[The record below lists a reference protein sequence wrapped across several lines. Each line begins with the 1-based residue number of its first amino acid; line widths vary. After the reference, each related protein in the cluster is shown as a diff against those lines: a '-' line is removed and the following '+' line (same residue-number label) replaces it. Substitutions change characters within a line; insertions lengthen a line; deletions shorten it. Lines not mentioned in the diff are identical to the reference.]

1 MQARAAGRNY
11 YSPMLSRFRVS
22 ALAALSVSACANQPP
37 MVSTPVP
44 APVVTA
50 SQATPP
56 DKDYWVFVASEAND
70 QVALVRYGPSGIHR
84 ERVTTV
90 GMMPT
95 DVDGPHGLAISP
107 DGKWYYVSTA
117 HGAPFGYL
125 WKIATAN
132 DSVAGKVML
141 GNFPA
146 TAQVTPDGSFVYVVN
161 FNLYGEM
168 VPSSMSIVAADE
180 MIEVARVTTCTMPH
194 GSRINP
200 QGTKQYSGCMMDDMA
215 VEIDTRTLGVTRH
228 FMLTKGKE
236 MGMTGAPTASVAAGG
251 HDMSHGSAPPK
262 PGDVSC
268 SPTWAQP
275 SFDGSKVYIACNKSS
290 DIVELDVASWK
301 MLRRIPTGDG
311 VYNLAITHDGKLLIG
326 TNKRGKSTSIIDL
339 ATGKELAR
347 VPATRRVASGVAVSS
362 DDRYAFVTLEGVGS
376 EPGTI
381 DVIDLRSLTR
391 VASIDVGQQAG
402 GIDFWKT
409 TPPR

>member
-1 MQARAAGRNY
+1 MAT
-11 YSPMLSRFRVS
+11 SLRVS
-22 ALAALSVSACANQPP
+22 ALALVLVSSCAQP
-37 MVSTPVP
+37 
-44 APVVTA
+44 PVVTTSA
-50 SQATPP
+50 PVPVAAAAPAPAAP
-56 DKDYWVFVASEAND
+56 DKDYWLFVASEAND
-70 QVALVRYGPSGIHR
+70 QLALVRFGPSGFHR

-95 DVDGPHGLAISP
+95 DVDGPHGLAVSP

-117 HGAPFGYL
+117 HGTPFGYL
-125 WKIATAN
+125 WKLSTAN

-146 TAQVTPDGSFVYVVN
+146 TAHVTPDGSFVYVVN

-168 VPSSMSIVAADE
+168 VPSSMSVVAADE
-180 MIEVARVTTCTMPH
+180 MVEVARITTCTMPH

-236 MGMTGAPTASVAAGG
+236 RGVMGAPAARGVSMAG
-251 HDMSHGSAPPK
+251 HDMSDMSHGAEPPK

-275 SFDGSKVYIACNKSS
+275 SADGSHVYVACNKSS
-290 DIVELDVASWK
+290 DVVDLDATTWT
-301 MLRRIPTGDG
+301 MTRRLPAGDG
-311 VYNLAITHDGKLLIG
+311 VYNLAVTHDGKYIVT

-339 ATGKELAR
+339 ATGKEAAR
-347 VPATRRVASGVAVSS
+347 VPDTRRVPSGVAVSS

-376 EPGTI
+376 EPGTV
-381 DVIDLRSLTR
+381 DVIDLRTLTR
-391 VASIDVGQQAG
+391 VASIDLGQQAG
-402 GIDFWKT
+402 GIDFWKAT
-409 TPPR
+409 APR